1 MPLHIKVLGPGCEA
15 CDWVEQQAI
24 AALEV
29 LAEENPDLEATIQ
42 HITDYAEIT
51 KYPIL
56 FTPGLVVNEK
66 LVCAGRIPKVEEV
79 VAWLQEALDG
89 ARDRKSDAEE
99 RRLDADL

>member
-1 MPLHIKVLGPGCEA
+1 MPLSIKVLGPGCAA
-15 CDWVEQQAI
+15 CDWVEQQAV
-24 AALEV
+24 AALEI

-51 KYPIL
+51 RYPIL

-79 VAWLQEALDG
+79 VAWLREALDG
-89 ARDRKSDAEE
+89 AKEHIR
-99 RRLDADL
+99 